1 MDKMPIPKIVVCFVM
16 LIPLFFVSCTSN
28 DVYFQYRTVA
38 PGGWSKDSLYAY
50 DVSITD
56 AAANYNVY
64 VNIRNRGEYPNQ
76 NLWLFIRKITPDSVM
91 SNDTIN
97 FYLADQRGKWL
108 GSGVGPVFEMP
119 VLYQQNIRF
128 PKVGTYRYEI
138 FHGMRDSVLPGI
150 NDVGL
155 RVEKVVK

>member
-1 MDKMPIPKIVVCFVM
+1 MDK
-16 LIPLFFVSCTSN
+16 IPLHKTVVFFIVSISLFLVSCTSN

-76 NLWLFIRKITPDSVM
+76 NLWLFIRKIMPDSVI

-108 GSGVGPVFEMP
+108 GSGVGSVFEMP

-138 FHGMRDSVLPGI
+138 FHGMRDSMLQGI

-155 RVEKVVK
+155 RVEKIVK